1 MNKSIMDYGYAN
13 SPAKVRKAFHSM
25 MSRAKNRDRIAQAKF
40 EEPPYYMRFLKSWT
54 TRREGYTN
62 DESDGERRSCES
74 YNGFDGRTDGDSG
87 QDIAGHSTLE

>member
-40 EEPPYYMRFLKSWT
+40 EEPPYYMRFLDSWT
-54 TRREGYTN
+54 TRKEEYTN
-62 DESDGERRSCES
+62 ESDGIRGIYES
-74 YNGFDGRTDGDSG
+74 SNGYVRGTDADCGADFARH
-87 QDIAGHSTLE
+87 DALE